1 MPYKPSR
8 TTTDEFASRRFAKDQ
23 RRPLS
28 NHSVSLLRLRKDM
41 QDQAKC
47 SKTQSTA
54 PSVEDI
60 PFYIPLNCRNLSLS
74 SAIFISSPR
83 SLSVL
88 KGGVVGGVGSSHNII
103 LPVSASVKASVF
115 NEYQSK
121 EYGRFFLAPVRLMPD
136 F

>member
-103 LPVSASVKASVF
+103 LPVSASVF

-121 EYGRFFLAPVRLMPD
+121 EYGRFFLAPVRLMPA